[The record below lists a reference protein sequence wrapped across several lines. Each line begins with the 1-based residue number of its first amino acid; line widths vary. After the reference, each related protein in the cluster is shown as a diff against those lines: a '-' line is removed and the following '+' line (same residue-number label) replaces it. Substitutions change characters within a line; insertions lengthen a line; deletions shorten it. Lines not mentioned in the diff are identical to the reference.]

1 MSSRYKVHHDYV
13 PHFITCTVVS
23 WIDALSRE
31 HYKEIVVESLNYCIS
46 KKGLQLHAWVIM
58 SNHLHMILS
67 ASEGSRISNIV
78 RDFKKFTSRKITDA
92 ITTNIQESR
101 RAWMLGMFGYAGM
114 NNKSN
119 DQYQFWQQDY
129 HPIAL
134 DRKDMFEQRMGYLHD
149 NPVRAG
155 LVWEAAHY
163 KYSSAGD
170 YYENRMGLLPLI
182 KL

>member
-1 MSSRYKVHHDYV
+1 MSSRYKVHFDYV
-13 PHFITCTVVS
+13 PHFITCTVVN

-31 HYKEIVVESLNYCIS
+31 QYKEILLESLNYCINN
-46 KKGLQLHAWVIM
+46 KGLQLHAWVIM
-58 SNHLHMILS
+58 SNHLHLIVS
-67 ASEGSRISNIV
+67 ASDGFRISDII

-92 ITTNIQESR
+92 IAANMQESR
-101 RAWMLGMFGYAGM
+101 REWMLGMFRYAGLY
-114 NNKSN
+114 NKSN

-134 DRKDMFEQRMGYLHD
+134 DGNDMFVQRMRYLHE

-155 LVWEAAHY
+155 IVWEAAHY

-170 YYENRMGLLPLI
+170 YYENRNGLLPLI